1 MENAGKSDRLGM
13 VELIVQITTAV
24 AVLTGIY
31 FVMIELRQGREIST
45 VEMVHTRLITQ
56 IEHDARVYGENLAVT
71 LAKACHSPEKLDDS
85 EVIALNK
92 YFETQMNQ
100 MSVAYTGAIIGS
112 FQKGLGVVENWRVLS
127 ARYVNEVL
135 SYPSGRKWINTH
147 PSWSNDEQPP
157 QVREMVNFVQSI
169 KLKPQVDCSD
179 LRKRVTPSA

>member
-1 MENAGKSDRLGM
+1 MEAKQTSNVRGTF
-13 VELIVQITTAV
+13 ELFVQLMTA
-24 AVLTGIY
+24 ASILAGIY
-31 FVMIELRQGREIST
+31 LVMIELRQGREIST

-135 SYPSGRKWINTH
+135 SYPSGRSWIKKH
-147 PSWSNDEQPP
+147 PVWSSDEQPP
-157 QVREMVNFVQSI
+157 QLKEMVNFVQSI
-169 KLKPQVDCSD
+169 NLKPQVDCSD
-179 LRKRVTPSA
+179 LRNRVTPSA

>member
-1 MENAGKSDRLGM
+1 MENARQSGFRRII
-13 VELIVQITTAV
+13 EPIVQLITAV
-24 AVLTGIY
+24 AVLVGIY

-135 SYPSGRKWINTH
+135 SYPSGRSWIKKH
-147 PSWSNDEQPP
+147 PVWSSEKQPP
-157 QVREMVNFVQSI
+157 QLKEMVNFVRSI
-169 KLKPQVDCSD
+169 NLKPRVDCSD
-179 LRKRVTPSA
+179 LRNRVTPSA

>member
-1 MENAGKSDRLGM
+1 METKQTSGGRGTF
-13 VELIVQITTAV
+13 ELVVQLITAA
-24 AVLTGIY
+24 AVLIGIY
-31 FVMIELRQGREIST
+31 FVMVELRQGREIST

-71 LAKACHSPEKLDDS
+71 LAKACHSPEDLNNS
-85 EVIALNK
+85 EVVVLNK

>member
-112 FQKGLGVVENWRVLS
+112 CQKGLGVVENWRGLS

-147 PSWSNDEQPP
+147 PLWSNDEQPP

-179 LRKRVTPSA
+179 LRNRVTPSA